1 MKTVALYALLLFY
14 SLSLWARNTVSMIP
28 EKGKGPSTNHK
39 TKLNILHIHA
49 DDFKA
54 DALHLLGNKDV
65 HTPNLDK
72 LVEKGFHFSRAYT
85 MGSMIGAV
93 CLPSRT
99 MMLTGR
105 SWLRIPGQK
114 AAADNASDSN
124 TFLPKVMEHT
134 GYQTWHYGKGG
145 NEFTAGVKAFQTNII
160 DEARGQQRAE
170 SSKNLADKTI
180 EFLKTRSNNKE
191 SSPFYIYL
199 APPVPHDPRIAETKF
214 HEMYQAD
221 TIKLSPSFMPLHP
234 FDNGDMKVRDETLA
248 PWPRTAQDTK
258 KQLAEYYACIT
269 GLDYHIGRIF
279 DALKESNQWENTIII
294 FSGDNGLSMGDHGL
308 FGKQNLYEF
317 GGMHVPLVFFGPGIP
332 KGKSDALVYLM
343 DVFPTIAGI
352 GNAPLPDKVEG
363 KPLMPIITGKSQKV
377 RQLMYTGYKN
387 CMRSIRNENWKLIR
401 YPLINHTQL
410 FDLENDPHELND
422 LSGQSSKKGLI
433 EKMIK
438 LLTQEMTTYADD
450 APLVVDKPLKKDW
463 NPTADK

>member
-1 MKTVALYALLLFY
+1 MKTVTLYALLLFY
-14 SLSLWARNTVSMIP
+14 SPSLWAQNTVSIIP
-28 EKGKGPSTNHK
+28 GNGQRTSNNNKA
-39 TKLNILHIHA
+39 KLNILHIHA

-54 DALHLLGNKDV
+54 DAIHLLGNKDV

-85 MGSMIGAV
+85 MGSMVGAV

-124 TFLPKVMEHT
+124 TFLPKVMEHA

-145 NEFTAGVKAFQTNII
+145 NEFKAGIQAFQTNII
-160 DEARGQQRAE
+160 DDARGQQRAE

-180 EFLKTRSNNKE
+180 ELLKTRSNNQE
-191 SSPFYIYL
+191 SRPFYIYL
-199 APPVPHDPRIAETKF
+199 APPVPHDPRSAEAKF

-234 FDNGDMKVRDETLA
+234 FNNGDMQVRDETLA
-248 PWPRTAQDTK
+248 PWPRTEQDTK

-317 GGMHVPLVFFGPGIP
+317 GGMHVPLLFFGPGIP
-332 KGKSDALVYLM
+332 KGRSDALVYLM
-343 DVFPTIAGI
+343 DVFPTIASMGGADI
-352 GNAPLPDKVEG
+352 PEHIDG
-363 KPLMPIITGKSQKV
+363 KPLLPILSGKSKKV
-377 RQLMYTGYKN
+377 RELMYTGYKN

-410 FDLENDPHELND
+410 FNVKEDPYELND

-433 EKMIK
+433 EKMMK
-438 LLTQEMTTYADD
+438 LLTQEMAAYADD

-463 NPTADK
+463 NPTTDK